1 MTLKSVIAT
10 DIWRPL
16 LIGVLPAIM
25 ILTTMACNS
34 TEEESKVLLNDA
46 DSQTIV
52 LAIGGMT

>member
-1 MTLKSVIAT
+1 MKLKSVIAT

-16 LIGVLPAIM
+16 LVGMLPAMM
-25 ILTTMACNS
+25 ILTTISCSS
-34 TEEESKVLLNDA
+34 TEEESKVLLNEA